1 MIGTLLAKHALA
13 GAFQALNDHELEAFM
28 AAWSD
33 DGVFIYPGDIPESG
47 TFRGRAAV
55 TGWFAHF
62 MEQFPTI
69 RFHVREICPGSLFDF
84 VGTNVVAVHWD
95 LDLVNREG
103 HAGQNSGVTV
113 VTLVHGKATKVQDF
127 IFDLGEA
134 FHRNWSALAA
144 AGAPGA

>member
-1 MIGTLLAKHALA
+1 MIGTLLAKRALA
-13 GAFQALNDHELEAFM
+13 GAFQALNDHELEPFM

-55 TGWFAHF
+55 TGWFARF
-62 MEQFPTI
+62 FDQFPTI
-69 RFHVREICPGSLFDF
+69 DFHVRAICPRDLFDL
-84 VGTNVVAVHWD
+84 VGTNVVAVYWD

-103 HAGQNSGVTV
+103 HAGKNSGVSV
-113 VTLVHGKATKVQDF
+113 VTLVRGKATQVQDF

-134 FHRNWSALAA
+134 FHRNWSALAEA
-144 AGAPGA
+144 AVPAP